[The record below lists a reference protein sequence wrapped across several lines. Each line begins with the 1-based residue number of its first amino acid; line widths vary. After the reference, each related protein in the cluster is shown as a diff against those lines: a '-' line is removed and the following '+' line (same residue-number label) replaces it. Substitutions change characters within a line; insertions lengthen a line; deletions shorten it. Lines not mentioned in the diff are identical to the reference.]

1 MNNRFNKLQNGTNCA
16 VYSLPAFFSLQYL
29 RDLKLILPRKVKKQ
43 IATITDGF
51 ISQARRNEF
60 ESERARLLW
69 ADTPSPT
76 KS

>member
-1 MNNRFNKLQNGTNCA
+1 MNNRFKKNYKTAQTVRSTHFL
-16 VYSLPAFFSLQYL
+16 FSLQYL

-51 ISQARRNEF
+51 ISHARRNEF

>member
-1 MNNRFNKLQNGTNCA
+1 MNNSFNKLQNGTNRA
-16 VYSLPAFFSLQYL
+16 VYSLPFSLQYL